1 MSFFSRTR
9 ALFAAGGGGG
19 GGVGVDGQVR
29 SFQGCTAVDHVIGR
43 GSCRE
48 RAERGERSERE
59 EREERTLESV
69 RVLQASSKNTKNNN
83 ITTVACCSGEVT
95 PPSNAQLP
103 VVSTLLVPKLLKGPP
118 PPINPSNG
126 SCPSLSPQE
135 PAGQRK
141 GLSAESKERWVLD
154 IVASTGVP

>member
-1 MSFFSRTR
+1 M
-9 ALFAAGGGGG
+9 
-19 GGVGVDGQVR
+19 Q
-29 SFQGCTAVDHVIGR
+29 
-43 GSCRE
+43 
-48 RAERGERSERE
+48 RAEVEVEGWVWMVKYGASRGAPLST
-59 EREERTLESV
+59 TLLDE
-69 RVLQASSKNTKNNN
+69 A
-83 ITTVACCSGEVT
+83 A
-95 PPSNAQLP
+95 

-154 IVASTGVP
+154 IVASTEVP

>member
-1 MSFFSRTR
+1 MEGWVWMVKYGASRGAPLSTT
-9 ALFAAGGGGG
+9 LLDEAA
-19 GGVGVDGQVR
+19 
-29 SFQGCTAVDHVIGR
+29 
-43 GSCRE
+43 
-48 RAERGERSERE
+48 AEREQREQRE
-59 EREERTLESV
+59 EREQRTLESV
-69 RVLQASSKNTKNNN
+69 RVLQASSKKSKNN
-83 ITTVACCSGEVT
+83 ISLSTTFIQRTTVACCSGEVT